1 MVQECIAT
9 DIEQQQRAMDAFW
22 KQWELMRRTT
32 IALAGNSTRDVDD
45 DTATI
50 AEEPAKNARIG
61 ATTADAPSV
70 DSRLAMGRGIVL
82 VQDTSQSSTGNNES
96 SLSDLRIMASEAAMS
111 QDNTPV
117 PSTEGATQGQ
127 TMSEAEL
134 DQMQSILDFVYD
146 YRLPEYAHLDSKSF
160 ATLH

>member
-1 MVQECIAT
+1 
-9 DIEQQQRAMDAFW
+9 MDALW

-32 IALAGNSTRDVDD
+32 IALAGNAVRGIRD

-50 AEEPAKNARIG
+50 AEHSAKSARVG

-70 DSRLAMGRGIVL
+70 DSRLAIDRGIGL
-82 VQDTSQSSTGNNES
+82 IQDTSRSSTGNNES
-96 SLSDLRIMASEAAMS
+96 SLSELRIMASEAAMS

-146 YRLPEYAHLDSKSF
+146 YRLPEYALSNSCLH
-160 ATLH
+160 ATLG